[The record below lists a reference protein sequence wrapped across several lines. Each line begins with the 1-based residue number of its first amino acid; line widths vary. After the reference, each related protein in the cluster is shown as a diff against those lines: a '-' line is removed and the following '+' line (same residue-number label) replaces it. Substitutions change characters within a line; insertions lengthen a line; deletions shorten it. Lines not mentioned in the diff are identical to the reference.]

1 MDFLKKLPALLQQH
15 YEKVLL
21 GLALA
26 ALIVSGL
33 LLTVQKAKEAEE
45 LQKYVQNITTR
56 TPFRYT
62 NINWSVYQQAL
73 AQGTN
78 AVRVDFIHP
87 RLHNL
92 FGPVKWQR
100 QPDGKLLKIEVG
112 NEVGPEALKVTKVT
126 PLYLTIN
133 IDRVEST
140 NRFFLGVA
148 REASTNVVLRRKNPF
163 YVTVGGKDRLGT
175 FTLREV
181 KGTPEDPELVLELA
195 DTGERAS
202 VLKSAPFQ
210 KVEGYTAS
218 LVYPPEANRAFNDR
232 RVNDVITLGS
242 EDYIIV
248 AISQNE
254 VVLSSRSNMKRYI
267 LRFNAAP

>member
-1 MDFLKKLPALLQQH
+1 MLLQQH

-26 ALIVSGL
+26 ALVISGL
-33 LLTVQKAKEAEE
+33 VLAAQKAREAEE
-45 LQKYVQNITTR
+45 LEQYRAERIKR
-56 TPFRYT
+56 PSFRYT
-62 NINWSVYQQAL
+62 NINWAAYQQAL

-78 AVRVDFIHP
+78 AVRVNFAVP

-112 NEVGPEALKVTKVT
+112 NEIGPEALKITKIT
-126 PLYLTIN
+126 PLYLTISL
-133 IDRVEST
+133 DRVAGS
-140 NRFFLGVA
+140 NSFFLGVA

-163 YVTVGGKDRLGT
+163 YVTVGSKDRLGI
-175 FTLREV
+175 FTLKEV
-181 KGTPEDPELVLELA
+181 KGTAEDPELVLELG
-195 DTGERAS
+195 DTGEPAS

-218 LVYPPEANRAFNDR
+218 LIYPPEGNRAFTDR
-232 RVNDVITLGS
+232 RLNDLITLGG

-254 VVLSSRSNMKRYI
+254 VVLSSRSNLKRTI
-267 LRFNAAP
+267 LRYNAAP

>member
-1 MDFLKKLPALLQQH
+1 MEFLRRLPVLLREH

-26 ALIVSGL
+26 GLIVSGL
-33 LLTVQKAKEAEE
+33 LLAAQKAQESEE
-45 LQKYVQNITTR
+45 LEKYR
-56 TPFRYT
+56 TEQIRRGTFRYT
-62 NINWSVYQQAL
+62 NINWAPYLEAL

-78 AVRVDFIHP
+78 PIRVDFTKP

-126 PLYLTIN
+126 PLYLI
-133 IDRVEST
+133 ISLDRVAGS
-140 NRFFLGVA
+140 NSFFLGVA

-163 YVTVGGKDRLGT
+163 YVTVGSKDRLGT

-181 KGTPEDPELVLELA
+181 KGTPDDPELVLELA
-195 DTGERAS
+195 DTGERATVS
-202 VLKSAPFQ
+202 KSAPFQ

-218 LVYPPEANRAFNDR
+218 LVYPPEGNRSFPDR
-232 RVNDVITLGS
+232 RLNDMISLAG
-242 EDYIIV
+242 EDYILV
-248 AISQNE
+248 AISPNE
-254 VVLSSRSNMKRYI
+254 VVLSSRSNQKRTI
-267 LRFNAAP
+267 LRFNAKP

>member
-33 LLTVQKAKEAEE
+33 LLAAKKETEAEE
-45 LQKYVQNITTR
+45 LKKYLDTVGTR
-56 TPFRYT
+56 APSRYT
-62 NINWSVYQQAL
+62 NVNWAAYQDAL

-78 AVRVDFIHP
+78 AVRVNFTVP

-112 NEVGPEALKVTKVT
+112 NEVGPEALKVTKVS
-126 PLYLTIN
+126 PLHLTIS
-133 IDRVEST
+133 IDRVASS
-140 NRFFLGVA
+140 NSFFLGVA
-148 REASTNVVLRRKNPF
+148 QEASTNVFLRRKNPF
-163 YVTVGGKDRLGT
+163 YVTLGAKDRLGL

-181 KGTPEDPELVLELA
+181 KGSPENPELVLELA
-195 DTGERAS
+195 EGGERVS

-218 LVYPPEANRAFNDR
+218 LVYPPEGNRAYADR
-232 RVNDVITLGS
+232 RVNDALTLGG

-248 AISQNE
+248 AISRSE
-254 VVLSSRSNMKRYI
+254 VVLSSRSNLKRTI
-267 LRFNAAP
+267 LRYNAAP

>member
-1 MDFLKKLPALLQQH
+1 MDLLRKLPVLLQQH

-33 LLTVQKAKEAEE
+33 LLMQQKGAEATE
-45 LQKYVQNITTR
+45 LEKYRAEQTR
-56 TPFRYT
+56 RRPFPYT
-62 NINWSVYQQAL
+62 NINWAAYQEAL

-78 AVRVDFIHP
+78 AVRVDFTRP

-112 NEVGPEALKVTKVT
+112 NEIGPEALKVTKIT
-126 PLYLTIN
+126 PLYLIVSL
-133 IDRVEST
+133 DRVAGS
-140 NRFFLGVA
+140 NSFFLGVA
-148 REASTNVVLRRKNPF
+148 REASTNAVLRRKNPF
-163 YVTVGGKDRLGT
+163 YVSVGGKDRLGT
-175 FTLREV
+175 FTLKEV

-195 DTGERAS
+195 ESGERAS
-202 VLKSAPFQ
+202 LLKSAPFQ

-218 LVYPPEANRAFNDR
+218 LVYPPEGNRAFNDR
-232 RVNDVITLGS
+232 RLNDVITLGG

-254 VVLSSRSNMKRYI
+254 VVLSSRSNLKRTI
-267 LRFNAAP
+267 LRYNAAP